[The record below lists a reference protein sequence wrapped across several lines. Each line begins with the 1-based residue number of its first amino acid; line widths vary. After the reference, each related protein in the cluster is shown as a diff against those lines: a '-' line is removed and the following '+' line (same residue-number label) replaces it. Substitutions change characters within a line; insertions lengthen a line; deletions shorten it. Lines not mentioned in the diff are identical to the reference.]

1 MCLKQFTCFVFLS
14 WVLYEH
20 PDFKGER
27 IALDEGDTE
36 LTNPF
41 GPPDEEE
48 DHRLNGIVQNQGDE
62 ENESKPQLKQKFVIG
77 SIRRAVR
84 V

>member
-1 MCLKQFTCFVFLS
+1 M
-14 WVLYEH
+14 LYEK
-20 PDFKGER
+20 PEFKGEKV
-27 IALDEGDTE
+27 ALDEGDIE

-48 DHRLNGIVQNQGDE
+48 VDQQNGTTQDHEE
-62 ENESKPQLKQKFVIG
+62 ENHESKPWLNRKLVIG

-84 V
+84 VCQTCVYFFC